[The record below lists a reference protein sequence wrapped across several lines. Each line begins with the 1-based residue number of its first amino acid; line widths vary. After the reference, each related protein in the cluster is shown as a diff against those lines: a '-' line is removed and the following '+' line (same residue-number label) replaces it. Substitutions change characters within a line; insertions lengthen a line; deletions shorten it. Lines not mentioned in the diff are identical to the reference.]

1 MLIILGITLVGAL
14 LFIYLFSII
23 SKDRETDLEELEL
36 EEEELEDSMSKR
48 EFMKSLNF
56 MLQMNI
62 IDSMQYNDLLQKAL
76 PFLKG

>member
-1 MLIILGITLVGAL
+1 
-14 LFIYLFSII
+14 
-23 SKDRETDLEELEL
+23 
-36 EEEELEDSMSKR
+36 MSKR